1 MELIAVHGMCAKIFH
16 SYIVYCMIIEI
27 MTGIS
32 LFLTILYY
40 TFLVMDEI
48 WKSPVGKA
56 FKDWYE
62 KTQKLP
68 NSVEKKN
75 LLLIN

>member
-1 MELIAVHGMCAKIFH
+1 
-16 SYIVYCMIIEI
+16 MILEI
-27 MTGIS
+27 MSGIS

-48 WKSPVGKA
+48 WKSPLGKT

-68 NSVEKKN
+68 KSAAKQD
-75 LLLIN
+75 LLAIN